1 MININNKTKDKINLS
16 LVKKTVNKFLE
27 SYKLFEKE
35 ISIAFVSETRM
46 KELNKRYRGIDKVTD
61 VLSFS
66 GEDNFFGEIVINYAQ
81 IKKQA
86 KKFNNNSEEE
96 LVFIL
101 VHGLLHLFGYEDETK
116 TGQREMKKL
125 GEKFIKSIE

>member
-1 MININNKTKDKINLS
+1 MININNKTKGKINLS
-16 LVKKTVNKFLE
+16 LVKKVANKFLE
-27 SYKLFEKE
+27 NYKLLNKE
-35 ISIAFVSETRM
+35 VSIAFVSETRT

-86 KKFNNNSEEE
+86 KKFNNSSEEE

-101 VHGLLHLFGYEDETK
+101 VHGLLHLLGYEDETE
-116 TGQREMKKL
+116 TEQREMKKL